1 MSWLKSLKPK
11 VTGADKKDVP
21 DNLWAQCQHC
31 SRVVFHKELAQAL
44 FVCPHCNYHMRI
56 NAATRVQ
63 QLADEGTWQ
72 PISLPKT
79 ADDPLEFK
87 DKVPYTSRLKEN
99 REKTGH
105 NEAFIAGECEIDGQ
119 QVVLGALDF
128 TFIGGSMGAGMGE
141 GIITA
146 VYHAVSKRLPLVIVS
161 TSGGARMQEG
171 ILSLMQMPRITFA
184 LTDLKQ
190 ERLPYIVVLTDPN
203 LGGVTASFAMLGDV
217 QIAEPKAIIGFAG
230 ARVIEE
236 TIRRKLPPGF
246 QTSES
251 LQECGML
258 DLVVQRK
265 DLKKNIGEIV
275 GMLHQA

>member
-161 TSGGARMQEG
+161 QKGGKNVHAWAFEGNCNPTALKSNTFTIEWPPHSGRMREFPEVDRAEFFGMEEAKKKINPAQVKLLLELERQKG
-171 ILSLMQMPRITFA
+171 SLFLA
-184 LTDLKQ
+184 HD
-190 ERLPYIVVLTDPN
+190 
-203 LGGVTASFAMLGDV
+203 
-217 QIAEPKAIIGFAG
+217 
-230 ARVIEE
+230 
-236 TIRRKLPPGF
+236 
-246 QTSES
+246 
-251 LQECGML
+251 
-258 DLVVQRK
+258 
-265 DLKKNIGEIV
+265 
-275 GMLHQA
+275 